1 VTAAAPGAASSS
13 LEDLLVR
20 LFSGPAQHYFIV
32 LRNDETLPL
41 RLAGTDLDVCVCP
54 GRKPRDVLE
63 YVSAAAS
70 DLGWLAVGVSER
82 PHMLGFSL
90 VRPDVD
96 HPQAVHFDVFNGLSY
111 LGVELCSSA
120 TLASESSVTKGV
132 RHLSRRGRALA
143 TLVHHMA
150 WNGYLSKEKY
160 RSELGDVLADP
171 ADALWVRQ
179 RLSEAFGRRAA
190 DRLLFP
196 ASRLEHATLAN
207 RVEVAWAVF
216 STAGRGHP
224 ARPVRQLLRYW
235 SGQWSSLR
243 SPPGLV
249 GLEGDSFPA
258 APGLILSEEL
268 ACTLAPHG
276 CAARTV
282 RSRPGDVHTLNGERY
297 RRTMSRAWARWTLI
311 RWLIPSFFLRY
322 QAKRNR
328 IVVLRDRLPSGV
340 RLLRRFGDPT
350 WIAVPSAIQRTVP

>member
-1 VTAAAPGAASSS
+1 MTAAAPDAASSS

-20 LFSGPAQHYFIV
+20 VFSTPAQRYFIV

-54 GRKPRDVLE
+54 GRKPREVFE
-63 YVSAAAS
+63 YVSAAVS
-70 DLGWLAVGVSER
+70 DLGWFAVGVSER
-82 PHMLGFSL
+82 PHMIGFSL

-96 HPQAVHFDVFNGLSY
+96 HPQAVHFDVFNGISY
-111 LGVELCSSA
+111 LGIELCSSA
-120 TLASESSVTKGV
+120 TLASESSVTNGV

-143 TLVHHMA
+143 TLVHHMD

-160 RSELGDVLADP
+160 RNELADVLADP
-171 ADALWVRQ
+171 ADALWMRQ

-190 DRLLFP
+190 DRLLSP
-196 ASRLEHATLAN
+196 TSRLDHATVPRRLKLA
-207 RVEVAWAVF
+207 AAVF

-224 ARPVRQLLRYW
+224 GRPGRQLLRYW

-249 GLEGDSFPA
+249 GLEGDSFPCT
-258 APGLILSEEL
+258 PRLTLSEEL
-268 ACTLAPHG
+268 ACALAPHG

-297 RRTMSRAWARWTLI
+297 RRTMSRAWARWTVI
-311 RWLIPSFFLRY
+311 RWLVPSFFLRY

-328 IVVLRDRLPSGV
+328 IVVLRDRLPSGM
-340 RLLRRFGDPT
+340 RLLRRFGDPA
-350 WIAVPSAIQRTVP
+350 WIAVPSATQPTVP